1 MRAREGKGHV
11 SRPRGCARR
20 CLRAG
25 RALGTAGILAVGV
38 SLTAVTS
45 AAAATSILYVGGSG
59 CSDSGQGT
67 QGQPFCTI
75 SKAAAVAVAGQSV
88 LVSSGTYQED
98 VKPAN
103 SGSAGSTITF
113 QAAPGANAVIT
124 GGANAF
130 TISSRSW
137 ITVSGFTVTGTT
149 SSGIYLW
156 NSSNITLSGNT
167 VTNSG
172 QQVQGANAV
181 GIYVGS
187 TTNSTVTGN
196 QADNNSAQGIYLTQ
210 GSTGVTVAGNEAS
223 LNAFGW
229 ERNANGIDVISPG
242 NTIIQNVVHDNEDS
256 GIQFYPGGN
265 NNVATDNVSY
275 HNMGIT
281 TVQLAN
287 CSHPTT
293 GDTSACFT
301 GDHGI
306 DDLNVTGNQITGNT
320 VYANTTAGINVEGL
334 PAGTPSG
341 ITIKNNVSVDNAIN
355 CPDGAGGTTT
365 CPATKGDVRVDSTSQ
380 TGTVVDRDVLWLNSA
395 GYLATWGNTSYRTL
409 SALQAASGQEPNGKQ
424 ANPGFQS
431 PSSANFQLS
440 ACSPAIDMADS
451 GAVGEQSTDIL
462 GKPRVLDPSSVHTGA
477 GPRNYDDS
485 GAYEYQAPPA
495 APAPQV
501 SATATSV
508 TLSWTGPPAGTPA
521 ISSYTIYR
529 GTSPGAE
536 SQLATVDGSSTQYT
550 DSAVTPGTAYYYQV
564 AAASSTGTSSRSTEA
579 SAIPGGPATSPI
591 AFRAASQAS
600 INSGVTSAS
609 ISAPAGVQPG
619 DVMIAW
625 LALGSPVTG
634 LTLGSGWTP
643 FSWSPAADGTAWQA
657 FGYYKVVT
665 SADVGATYPV
675 SWSNSSKG
683 TFAITD
689 YSGVD
694 NAAPLAGNAAT
705 VDTNSSTSLSTPTLA
720 PSAATS
726 WAVALYGIR
735 STTSANKNNSWTP
748 DQALVQRVNANNS
761 ASSSSPWAA
770 IAVNDSNGAVRAPAP
785 CAAARSYTATA
796 AFAESHKAAA
806 IVYLRQAP
814 SGSG

>member
-1 MRAREGKGHV
+1 V
-11 SRPRGCARR
+11 
-20 CLRAG
+20 
-25 RALGTAGILAVGV
+25 
-38 SLTAVTS
+38 TAVTS
-45 AAAATSILYVGGSG
+45 AAAATSTLYVGGSG
-59 CSDSGQGT
+59 CSDSGSGT
-67 QGQPFCTI
+67 QSQPFCTI
-75 SKAAAVAVAGQSV
+75 SKAAAVAVAGQTV

-103 SGSAGSTITF
+103 SGSAGSPITF
-113 QAAPGANAVIT
+113 QAAPGATPVIT
-124 GGANAF
+124 GAANAF

-156 NSSNITLSGNT
+156 NSSNITLSQNT
-167 VTNSG
+167 VTHAG

-187 TTNSTVTGN
+187 TTNSTVIGN
-196 QADNNSAQGIYLTQ
+196 QVDNNSATGIYLTM
-210 GSTGVTVAGNEAS
+210 GSTGVTVDSNEAS
-223 LNAFGW
+223 ANAYGW

-242 NTIIQNVVHDNEDS
+242 NTVIRNVLHDNEDS

-293 GDTSACFT
+293 GNTSDCFT

-306 DDLNVTGNQITGNT
+306 DDLAVTGNQITGNT
-320 VYANTTAGINVEGL
+320 VFSNTSAGINVEGL
-334 PAGTPSG
+334 PAGTDSG
-341 ITIKNNVSVDNAIN
+341 ITFKNNVSVNNAIN
-355 CPDGAGGTTT
+355 CPDGNGGTTT
-365 CPATKGDVRVDSTSQ
+365 CPGTKGDIRVDSTSQ
-380 TGTVVDRDVLWLNSA
+380 TGTVVDRDVLWLDSA

-409 SALQAASGQEPNGKQ
+409 AALRAASGQESNGEQ

-431 PSSANFQLS
+431 PSSGNFQLS

-451 GAVGEQSTDIL
+451 GAVGEQPADIL
-462 GKPRVLDPSSVHTGA
+462 GKPRMLDPSSVQTGA
-477 GPRNYDDS
+477 GPRNYDDA

-495 APAPQV
+495 APAPQA
-501 SATATSV
+501 SAGASSV
-508 TLSWTGPPAGTPA
+508 TLSWPGPPAGTPA

-536 SQLATVDGSSTQYT
+536 SQLATVSGSSTQYT

-564 AAASSTGTSSRSTEA
+564 AAASPTGTSSRSTEA
-579 SAIPGGPATSPI
+579 SAIPGGPATSTI
-591 AFRAASQAS
+591 AFRSASQTS

-609 ISAPAGVQPG
+609 ISAPAGVKPG

-625 LALGSPVTG
+625 LALASPVTG
-634 LTLGSGWTP
+634 LTFGSGWTP

-665 SADVGATYPV
+665 SADVGASYTA
-675 SWSNSSKG
+675 SWSTGSKG
-683 TFAITD
+683 TFAIAD
-689 YSGVD
+689 YNGVD
-694 NAAPLAGNAAT
+694 NAAPLAGTSAL
-705 VDTNSSTSLSTPTLA
+705 VDNNSSTSLSTPTQA

-726 WAVALYGIR
+726 WAVTFYGIR
-735 STTSANKNNSWTP
+735 STTSTNKNNSWTP
-748 DQALVQRVNANNS
+748 DTALVERVDANNS
-761 ASSSSPWAA
+761 AAGSSPWAA
-770 IAVNDSNGAVRAPAP
+770 IAVDDSNGPVSAPAP

-796 AFAESHKAAA
+796 VFAESHKAAA